1 MTTPVC
7 VRRRIR
13 QLDRQGLSHREISRK
28 LGVSRTTVVKYA
40 NHGDCSPKPLG
51 SGHAGRS
58 LVDAGYS
65 AVVDGWPA
73 ADLRMPVKQR
83 HTATRVYERLVAE
96 CGFTGSYSSV
106 RRWVKRWRREHRVES
121 DGFAE
126 LEWRREARR
135 SISARPGPWSP
146 ESNAW
151 CISWWCRS
159 RIRTCAGWSPF
170 PARPRSACARVCC
183 GSSSAWAWRLGWW
196 CSTTPPVWAIA
207 GRTAR
212 PPGPACSPCSA
223 RITGSGRGSA
233 TRIPATGRAVW
244 RTPSASSGAT

>member
-7 VRRRIR
+7 VRQRIR
-13 QLDRQGLSHREISRK
+13 QLDRQGLGHREISRK
-28 LGVSRTTVVKYA
+28 LGVSRTTVARYA
-40 NHGDCSPKPLG
+40 NHGDYSPKPLG

-106 RRWVKRWRREHRVES
+106 QRWVKRWRREHRMES

-126 LEWRREARR
+126 LEWAPGSAQVDFGQARAVIAGVER
-135 SISARPGPWSP
+135 VVHFLVVSFPYSNMRWVVALPGETS
-146 ESNAW
+146 EDLRAHGHG
-151 CISWWCRS
+151 
-159 RIRTCAGWSPF
+159 A
-170 PARPRSACARVCC
+170 
-183 GSSSAWAWRLGWW
+183 LGWW
-196 CSTTPPVWAIA
+196 CSTTPPAWAIA

-223 RITGSGRGSA
+223 RITGSSRGSA
-233 TRIPATGRAVW
+233 TRIPAMRRAVW
-244 RTPSASSGAT
+244 RTPSASRGAI

>member
-7 VRRRIR
+7 VRQRIR
-13 QLDRQGLSHREISRK
+13 QLDRQGGPQGDIAE
-28 LGVSRTTVVKYA
+28 LGVSRTTVARYA
-40 NHGDCSPKPLG
+40 NHGDYSPKPLG
-51 SGHAGRS
+51 SGMRAGRWS
-58 LVDAGYS
+58 TRGIRPSWTGGRPRICACPSSSATPRRACTSGSWRSAGSRARIRRCS
-65 AVVDGWPA
+65 AGSSAGGGSIAWS
-73 ADLRMPVKQR
+73 R
-83 HTATRVYERLVAE
+83 TASPSWS
-96 CGFTGSYSSV
+96 G
-106 RRWVKRWRREHRVES
+106 
-121 DGFAE
+121 
-126 LEWRREARR
+126 RREARG

-151 CISWWCRS
+151 RISWWCRS

-196 CSTTPPVWAIA
+196 CSTTPPAWAIA

-223 RITGSGRGSA
+223 RITGSSRGSA
-233 TRIPATGRAVW
+233 TRIPATGRAVR

>member
-13 QLDRQGLSHREISRK
+13 RLDRQGLSHREISRK
-28 LGVSRTTVVKYA
+28 LGVSRTTVARYA
-40 NHGDCSPKPLG
+40 NHGDYSPKPLG

-65 AVVDGWPA
+65 AVVDGWLT

-106 RRWVKRWRREHRVES
+106 QRWAKRWRREHRMES

-126 LEWRREARR
+126 LEWAPG
-135 SISARPGPWSP
+135 SAQVDFGQAGAVIAGVERVVRFLVVSFPY
-146 ESNAW
+146 SNMRW
-151 CISWWCRS
+151 V
-159 RIRTCAGWSPF
+159 PF
-170 PARPRSACARVCC
+170 LARPRSACARVCR

-196 CSTTPPVWAIA
+196 CSTTPPAWAIA

-233 TRIPATGRAVW
+233 TRVPAMRRAVW

>member
-28 LGVSRTTVVKYA
+28 LGVSRTTVVEYA
-40 NHGDCSPKPLG
+40 NHGDYSPKPLG

-106 RRWVKRWRREHRVES
+106 QRWVKRWRREHRMES
-121 DGFAE
+121 CV
-126 LEWRREARR
+126 L
-135 SISARPGPWSP
+135 
-146 ESNAW
+146 
-151 CISWWCRS
+151 
-159 RIRTCAGWSPF
+159 
-170 PARPRSACARVCC
+170 
-183 GSSSAWAWRLGWW
+183 SSAGVPFYRGWLSGSPVNCLPGYRRL
-196 CSTTPPVWAIA
+196 V
-207 GRTAR
+207 
-212 PPGPACSPCSA
+212 
-223 RITGSGRGSA
+223 
-233 TRIPATGRAVW
+233 
-244 RTPSASSGAT
+244 SSGFGCFVIA